1 MWPRRGVA
9 RLLTCTLGRASSS
22 GPIHAHVTPH
32 LLSASASASAS
43 HRWLPRGAWAL
54 PPLLGAIALGAMA
67 VQEDIEL
74 PAHYDVLAIQAFW
87 NARPGHVV
95 MRAVSISKEVLPFAI
110 QLWRDQR
117 VADEK
122 LGSRGSSE
130 LLQER
135 AVELR
140 EMLTRLGPTFIK
152 VRHPP
157 VDTHYAPTQSHTPWC
172 KSDSTSLTLT
182 LTQES
187 STDSMVGLCCS
198 WGRCS
203 VRGPISCR
211 PPLSTNCRCRFH
223 PIPNPNPNRLF
234 PRAFCLRTAAGTR
247 SPWGR
252 PLSLCVPCS
261 SSSAR

>member
-157 VDTHYAPTQSHTPWC
+157 VDTHYAPTQSHTPCTGWIALYTANAVLGFACDWTCAKGAVDMSPRWRRSAVGRWC
-172 KSDSTSLTLT
+172 RAAAA
-182 LTQES
+182 
-187 STDSMVGLCCS
+187 CS
-198 WGRCS
+198 PRQRGWTAPGEWWGDVARAGS
-203 VRGPISCR
+203 
-211 PPLSTNCRCRFH
+211 LST
-223 PIPNPNPNRLF
+223 P
-234 PRAFCLRTAAGTR
+234 
-247 SPWGR
+247 
-252 PLSLCVPCS
+252 
-261 SSSAR
+261 